1 MRGVTVRSSYVRRI
15 KFDKTYYILQFRLA
29 EPHLYITLLYYIN
42 LTYFECGRIISNY
55 IPYNY

>member
-1 MRGVTVRSSYVRRI
+1 MRDVTVLSFYVRRI

-29 EPHLYITLLYYIN
+29 ELYLYITLLYIN
-42 LTYFECGRIISNY
+42 LTYFECGRIISNN